1 MDTRQEEFALMRG
14 EFLRAALGEAEAS
27 GGPSS
32 LVRLRGVAERLGVDF
47 SRQAGPVLWQ
57 HYAEMAGHYRETGD
71 LSELGVEGGE
81 TVFRLTDRGIAE
93 ARAEG

>member
-14 EFLRAALGEAEAS
+14 EFLRAALQEAEAS

-32 LVRLRGVAERLGVDF
+32 RVRLGSVAEALGADF
-47 SRQAGPVLWQ
+47 SGEAGPVLWQ

-93 ARAEG
+93 AKAEG